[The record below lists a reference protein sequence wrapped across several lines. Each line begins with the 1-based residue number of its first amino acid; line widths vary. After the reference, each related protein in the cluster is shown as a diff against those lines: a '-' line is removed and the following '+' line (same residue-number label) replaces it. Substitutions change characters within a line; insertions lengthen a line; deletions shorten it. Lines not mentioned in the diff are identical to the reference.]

1 MSTLFGHKTKLLRN
15 DTAASHATP
24 ASTADT
30 SSSNA
35 DITSTTLADNTESC
49 YDFASLGLSSS
60 LISSCHL
67 LGFKKPTPVQR
78 HVIPA
83 ILKGHHV
90 LALSK
95 TGSGK
100 TACFVLPILEEL
112 SKDPYGIFAVVV
124 SPTRELAMQIQEQI
138 VALGSRGVQVRS
150 VLVTGGMDQV
160 QQSNSVLKRPH
171 FIVATPGRLAY
182 LLRGPSPPNLSRVRF
197 VVLDEADRLLSPGG
211 FERDVAEI
219 LLQTQQIRPNN
230 RQKCQTLMFSATM
243 TRSLEQVQKLAS
255 PGGSSLP
262 LQLIRIDD
270 DGRQKNGSNLQECR
284 FRAGQ
289 SF

>member
-124 SPTRELAMQIQEQI
+124 SPTRELGMQIKEQI
-138 VALGSRGVQVRS
+138 VAL
-150 VLVTGGMDQV
+150 
-160 QQSNSVLKRPH
+160 
-171 FIVATPGRLAY
+171 
-182 LLRGPSPPNLSRVRF
+182 LRGLSPP
-197 VVLDEADRLLSPGG
+197 
-211 FERDVAEI
+211 
-219 LLQTQQIRPNN
+219 
-230 RQKCQTLMFSATM
+230 
-243 TRSLEQVQKLAS
+243 
-255 PGGSSLP
+255 
-262 LQLIRIDD
+262 
-270 DGRQKNGSNLQECR
+270 
-284 FRAGQ
+284 Q
-289 SF
+289 SFSCSLCCVR